1 MLPEEKIR
9 KLLSENEY
17 LQDQLEEMSALA
29 LSYKNEIRVLQ
40 EKYSIEAELRSIIEN
55 DSEEKVLLKYQLEKE
70 KQKAIIVASRES
82 SMELE
87 LLESIKIETE
97 YYNIKDQQKS
107 AQAQITDMNLQIKDA
122 LNVYKNLE
130 EANRKIS
137 EISSIN
143 DILREENEL
152 LLYQLKNKKNSSIE

>member
-40 EKYSIEAELRSIIEN
+40 EKYSIEAELRSILEN

>member
-29 LSYKNEIRVLQ
+29 LSYKNEIKVLQ